1 MQGFERSL
9 TSALLFKENLTGA
22 NGGNREGQKD
32 RKPTFHSMCT
42 TEEKTGKILWIQ
54 GRGML
59 LQIWFQMVGNHRI
72 FCSG

>member
-1 MQGFERSL
+1 MQGFERCL
-9 TSALLFKENLTGA
+9 ICALLIEGNLTGA
-22 NGGNREGQKD
+22 NGGNRERQKD
-32 RKPTFHSMCT
+32 RKSTFHLMCA